1 MDATHPQEGKGAGS
15 ETTHPGSESVSG
27 AAILLITKLEDV
39 PKLVDAVVDK
49 YQKYISI
56 DLPPKDKYITTLAEY
71 SAKVNRIILQ
81 YTEMERKDPRRKK
94 LRANLEVVREAWVN
108 PRLLAAMKS
117 MFENL
122 IEHADGIV
130 NLMETIEPGED
141 LNLVLA
147 ERVKR
152 ISDDAQQHDRRIQAI
167 IDFKD
172 MYMSTIAWD
181 NYQTVNAFVRRH
193 IYSNIIDWFY
203 PPRLS
208 RQTDDAKAN
217 NHSPIVDVVRRKVE
231 DMAEKV
237 KTISERLGEDG

>member
-1 MDATHPQEGKGAGS
+1 
-15 ETTHPGSESVSG
+15 
-27 AAILLITKLEDV
+27 
-39 PKLVDAVVDK
+39 
-49 YQKYISI
+49 
-56 DLPPKDKYITTLAEY
+56 
-71 SAKVNRIILQ
+71 
-81 YTEMERKDPRRKK
+81 MERKDPRRKK